1 MNLKSHKNASVNKVS
16 KTLQKYLATTAAKL
30 SRLLESLIVLHL
42 VTGHRSQQIS
52 KHNYDKHL
60 KSHSKWLKMSMC
72 PPKKVQTRSQM

>member
-16 KTLQKYLATTAAKL
+16 KTLQKNIWQQLLPKL

-42 VTGHRSQQIS
+42 VRGHRQQIC

-60 KSHSKWLKMSMC
+60 KSQSKWLKMSMC
-72 PPKKVQTRSQM
+72 PPQKSKPEAR